1 MPEGKAST
9 TTGRAAARPVVIE
22 IRNVSKRFPGVRAL
36 TDVDLELREGEVHGL
51 VGQNGAGKS
60 TLMKVVSGV
69 HSPDAGEVRVD
80 GEELRYGSPRAPR
93 AAGISVI
100 YQELTIVPDMTA
112 ADNVFLN
119 GADRPVARRSRS
131 RLRSRFEELAAT
143 LDIEVDPFERAGSLS
158 VAHQQ
163 QLEIM
168 RALDG
173 RRRVILM
180 DEPTAALG
188 RHERE
193 ALYRIIGK
201 LRESG
206 ISIIYI
212 SHDLDE
218 VLQLCDRVSVMRDGF
233 LIDTRERDKAHKD
246 DLVAAMVG
254 SALSLAPPSA
264 RASKPGEELLRV
276 SGLTVPGSV
285 EDVSFSLCRGEILG
299 LAGLVGSGRT
309 EILRALAGAA
319 PPATGQMRFDGQEVP
334 WPRSVRAGLRR
345 GIALAPEDRKAQGLV
360 LTRSCAENVVMSDI
374 KAVARGGLISA
385 RRRHAAAAEAC
396 GPLGLDISRLDEQV
410 STLSGGNQQ
419 KVALGKWVHRGPR
432 VLLMDEPTRGI
443 DVGAKAELLRVMRRL
458 ADGGLAVIFV
468 SSELEEVVDASD
480 RAVVIAGGRATATL
494 EGPELSVDG
503 ILQRVFAVEART

>member
-1 MPEGKAST
+1 MPQGKAST

-60 TLMKVVSGV
+60 TLMKIVSGV
-69 HSPDAGEVRVD
+69 YTPDAGEVLVD

-100 YQELTIVPDMTA
+100 YQELIVVPEMTA

-119 GADRPVARRSRS
+119 GADSPAARRSRS
-131 RLRSRFEELAAT
+131 RLRARFEELAAT
-143 LDIEVDPFERAGSLS
+143 LDIDVDPFERAGSLS

-206 ISIIYI
+206 ISIVYI

-218 VLQLCDRVSVMRDGF
+218 VLELCDRVSVMRDG
-233 LIDTRERDKAHKD
+233 LLVDTRERGAADKD

-254 SALSLAPPSA
+254 SAVSLASPSSRTSA
-264 RASKPGEELLRV
+264 PGEELLRV
-276 SGLTVPGSV
+276 ESLSLPGSV
-285 EDVSFSLCRGEILG
+285 EDVSFSLRRGEILG

-309 EILRALAGAA
+309 EILRAIAGAD
-319 PPATGQMRFDGQEVP
+319 PPLTGNMRIEGREVV

-360 LTRSCAENVVMSDI
+360 LNRTCAENVVMSDM
-374 KAVARGGLISA
+374 KPVARAGLISA

-396 GPLGLDISRLDEQV
+396 RPLAFDISRLDEQV
-410 STLSGGNQQ
+410 STQSGGNQQ

-443 DVGAKAELLRVMRRL
+443 DVGAKAEILRVMRRL
-458 ADGGLAVIFV
+458 ADEGLAVIFV

-480 RAVVIAGGRATATL
+480 RALVIAGGRIAGTL
-494 EGPELSVDG
+494 EGPDLSVDR
-503 ILQRVFAVEART
+503 ILQRVFALEAHT